1 MGIREAWNDA
11 RQLGIRESLY
21 QQRLRGIYPEVNLL
35 DQEGNVIRSGLL
47 TSFDEKA
54 YWVRSRANHG
64 YVSGGG
70 PIGENIKVVTKDGTE
85 MTTELF
91 KELVEAKAGKG
102 YLEGRQARVDA
113 LAQSLGIP
121 DRLRG
126 K

>member
-1 MGIREAWNDA
+1 MRIREAWNDA
-11 RQLGIRESLY
+11 RQFGIRESLY

-35 DQEGNVIRSGLL
+35 DQEGNVIGSGLL
-47 TSFDEKA
+47 TLFDGKG
-54 YWVRSRANHG
+54 YWVRLRASHG
-64 YVSGGG
+64 YFSDCG
-70 PIGENIKVVTKDGTE
+70 PIGENIRVVTKDGTE

-102 YLEGRQARVDA
+102 YLEERQAGIDA

>member
-1 MGIREAWNDA
+1 MGLREAWNDA
-11 RQLGIRESLY
+11 RQLGIRESLE

-35 DQEGNVIRSGLL
+35 DQEGNITRSGLL
-47 TSFDEKA
+47 TSFDGRD
-54 YWVRSRANHG
+54 YWVRSRASYG

-70 PIGENIKVVTKDGTE
+70 PIGRNIRVVTKDGTE

-102 YLEGRQARVDA
+102 YLEKRQARVDA
-113 LAQSLGIP
+113 LAQSLGIS